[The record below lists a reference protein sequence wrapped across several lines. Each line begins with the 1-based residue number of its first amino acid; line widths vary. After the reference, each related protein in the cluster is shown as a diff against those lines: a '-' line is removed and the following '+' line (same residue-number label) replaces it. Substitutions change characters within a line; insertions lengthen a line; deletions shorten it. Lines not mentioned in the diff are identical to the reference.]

1 MFDKKFYEDR
11 IEALQKSQEVVKERF
26 HAIDGAISEAKY
38 MLELIDLELIDKA
51 AAQEVSAKEPVEV
64 VETSEAQGGTK

>member
-11 IEALQKSQEVVKERF
+11 IEALQKAQEAVKERF

-38 MLELIDLELIDKA
+38 MLELIDKA
-51 AAQEVSAKEPVEV
+51 AAQEVSAKEPAEV